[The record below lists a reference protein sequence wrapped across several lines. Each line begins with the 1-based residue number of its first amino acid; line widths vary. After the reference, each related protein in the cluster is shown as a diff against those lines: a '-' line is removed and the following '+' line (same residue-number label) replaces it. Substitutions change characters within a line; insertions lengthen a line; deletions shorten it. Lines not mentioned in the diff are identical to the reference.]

1 MQARM
6 ATMALRDCC
15 STEAGKSLE
24 KHRDVATC
32 DGCGRLLLAY
42 GDEATYQLTV
52 DELDA
57 KNIGFDAGR
66 QGSLWVVAKKR

>member
-1 MQARM
+1 M
-6 ATMALRDCC
+6 TLKDCC
-15 STEAGKSLE
+15 IKEAERTLR

-42 GDEATYQLTV
+42 SDETTYQLTV

-57 KNIGFDAGR
+57 KDVGYQAGR
-66 QGSLWVVAKKR
+66 HRDLWVVAKER